1 MTQFNRGEKIN
12 LALRNASGLRRKAT
26 LSLERKETV
35 TKYLDSSTFQVGG
48 YSRAYAD
55 NWSRIFGKAAAE
67 LRAQK
72 DAAPAEQ
79 TPATQEVTSTP
90 AEESVALD
98 VFAPAAENTY
108 EKP

>member
-1 MTQFNRGEKIN
+1 MPQIKGGEKSN

-26 LSLERKETV
+26 LSRKEGIV

-55 NWSRIFGKAAAE
+55 NWSGIFGKAAAE
-67 LRAQK
+67 LKAQK

-79 TPATQEVTSTP
+79 TSANQEVTSTP
-90 AEESVALD
+90 AEENASLD